1 MKRGDGIFSHGYRR
15 RFLVLT
21 SGAGGAGPELKYYA
35 ESGSNSEGE
44 DLHGSIG
51 LAEDAQVKVF
61 GAELEVLVP
70 SLSSRVWK
78 LKMELAEDA
87 AEWGRKI
94 RAACGAGE
102 DEEARND
109 KDQCSPP
116 AAPAPPEP
124 AHTGAE
130 AKIAAEE
137 AEKKKEELEAAAA
150 AEEGKKK
157 QEEADAAAA
166 AALAESEKLEKEAAA
181 AKLAVDDAE
190 EKTKASSEEKKASAM
205 WSSNTTFMM
214 EKIDGMR
221 RARNACDVAAAR
233 DMPEGLMNAPG
244 LASIP
249 SKPEQPPGSG
259 KDLGELRGKAPVFL
273 DVLSGGLVDFL
284 TSMGID
290 PESEVSALN
299 EEGATKTFR
308 ALTMAP
314 LKTAESCTRKM
325 TDDYDGDHTKL
336 CDVVR
341 CSITRS
347 TERELAA
354 VLEALVDGKIKG
366 KNFKVTVVRHKNRF
380 VEVLFTGIRDC
391 LLNVLVEV
399 EGHGGHVCEIQLHL
413 AGILALKG
421 YCHKY
426 YEIFR
431 DIFKRLDMF
440 EKVGDVGGGGGGVE
454 RGLRRLLEGE
464 DVEKLKALRELA
476 GVNVLGDPKLF
487 GLASDRIVELTREEE
502 TAEAALALYNKG
514 WGQYQNEE
522 YDAALVSYGKALAI
536 YTKLEGE
543 GGSSAIST
551 RQDIAMVC
559 GDKGEHERA
568 LEEYEV
574 ALKLSKASSDPK
586 RGEEGERTAI
596 IINNMGAVHKKM
608 KNYDKALELL
618 KRGLEMKEKAGAEK
632 ADILDTVGEL
642 AQTYDTMGR
651 CSEAVEWYERGL
663 AGEEAELGKNH
674 PSTLISVYNLAI
686 ACDRAGDLDR
696 AVELFERCL
705 KADEEGGNDDYA
717 IATADDLG
725 IVLKDGGAKF
735 AAKLAALKQKYPSI
749 VERCGTTEEKL
760 AILEPRLKAA
770 EENKYVLP

>member
-431 DIFKRLDMF
+431 DIF
-440 EKVGDVGGGGGGVE
+440 
-454 RGLRRLLEGE
+454 
-464 DVEKLKALRELA
+464 
-476 GVNVLGDPKLF
+476 
-487 GLASDRIVELTREEE
+487 
-502 TAEAALALYNKG
+502 
-514 WGQYQNEE
+514 
-522 YDAALVSYGKALAI
+522 
-536 YTKLEGE
+536 
-543 GGSSAIST
+543 
-551 RQDIAMVC
+551 DIAMVC

-651 CSEAVEWYERGL
+651 CSEAVEWYERG
-663 AGEEAELGKNH
+663 
-674 PSTLISVYNLAI
+674 TL
-686 ACDRAGDLDR
+686 
-696 AVELFERCL
+696 
-705 KADEEGGNDDYA
+705 
-717 IATADDLG
+717 
-725 IVLKDGGAKF
+725 
-735 AAKLAALKQKYPSI
+735 P
-749 VERCGTTEEKL
+749 
-760 AILEPRLKAA
+760 
-770 EENKYVLP
+770 